1 MGMNELPVRSFGL
14 MFGVVFAL
22 LAAWLRAVPW
32 ALAAFGLL
40 SAASL
45 AAALFRPS
53 LLAGPARMGLKL
65 GEVLHRVVSPVV
77 LGVLYGL
84 LVVPTGLLRRW
95 LGGDPLKRAYD
106 PAAPTYWTPCE
117 PRSRSLDDFREQF

>member
-1 MGMNELPVRSFGL
+1 MNELPVRSFGL

-22 LAAWLRAVPW
+22 LAAWLRDLPW
-32 ALAAFGLL
+32 ALAAFALF
-40 SAASL
+40 SAVSL
-45 AAALFRPS
+45 AAALLRPS
-53 LLAGPARMGLKL
+53 LLRGPARLWMRL

-95 LGGDPLKRAYD
+95 LGGDPLKRRYD
-106 PAAPTYWTPCE
+106 AAASTYWTACE
-117 PRSRSLDDFREQF
+117 PRSRSLDDFRDQF

>member
-1 MGMNELPVRSFGL
+1 MNELPVRNFGF
-14 MFGVVFAL
+14 MFGIVFAL
-22 LAAWLRAVPW
+22 LAAWLRDIPW
-32 ALAAFGLL
+32 ALGAFALL

-45 AAALFRPS
+45 AAALLRPA
-53 LLAGPARMGLKL
+53 LLAGPARMWLKL
-65 GEVLHRVVSPVV
+65 GELLHRVVSPVV

-95 LGGDPLKRAYD
+95 LGGDPMKRRYD
-106 PAAPTYWTPCE
+106 AAAPTYWTPCE